1 MSAGVFIGIHIMYT
15 STIEYQDWLK
25 LIGLFLGLQII
36 RFIGI
41 LMLFPALRKL
51 GYGLSFKQLIVIS
64 YGGLRGAVGLLLAL
78 NVDLNDKIPNR
89 TRELIVFHTGGIAF
103 LTLAVNSTTIGY
115 MIKKLGIARV
125 SRVN

>member
-1 MSAGVFIGIHIMYT
+1 
-15 STIEYQDWLK
+15 
-25 LIGLFLGLQII
+25 
-36 RFIGI
+36 
-41 LMLFPALRKL
+41 MLFPALRKL